1 MDAHVSNLAPNE
13 WRTGQYHLV
22 QPPLNSTEHLWYNWR
37 TTVEQQGCQMINTIM
52 LRDPLNHAMSLYKI
66 IKNKNGTRDE
76 WMDHLESPAGTGKWS
91 TILDFVLYNI
101 NGPVGR
107 NPYYATKEEKVQRG
121 MELLARHFDVVSFN
135 NHTHFKDQVLS
146 YTGWKDL
153 PMPHMNVHKKPI
165 EFTKGEVEK
174 LYKLLVK
181 NGDVDFADAVKQ
193 RYTGH
198 LSYLS
203 NV

>member
-1 MDAHVSNLAPNE
+1 
-13 WRTGQYHLV
+13 
-22 QPPLNSTEHLWYNWR
+22 
-37 TTVEQQGCQMINTIM
+37 MINTIM

-121 MELLARHFDVVSFN
+121 MNSRFS
-135 NHTHFKDQVLS
+135 
-146 YTGWKDL
+146 
-153 PMPHMNVHKKPI
+153 
-165 EFTKGEVEK
+165 
-174 LYKLLVK
+174 
-181 NGDVDFADAVKQ
+181 
-193 RYTGH
+193 
-198 LSYLS
+198 
-203 NV
+203 